1 MQQQGMV
8 RGFVQLF
15 TTHKVAA
22 NLLMS
27 LMILAGLMG
36 LNRLNTQFF
45 PDFEL
50 DVIVVQVVWPGASAE
65 DVQDGITIP
74 IEQQLKS
81 VNYIRK
87 VYADSRRG
95 MSQIRLEVEEF
106 ADLDKILD
114 EVKQQ
119 VSYITTLPEEAEEP
133 LIQQIIRY
141 DDIATLLVVGQT
153 SRDELRPFVRDIED
167 QLLRRGI
174 RKITLTGMPEQEI
187 RIQVSVERLHE
198 LGMSLEQLA
207 GIIRSRSLD
216 IPAGIAAKKDGSL
229 QIRGLNQKR
238 DVEGFLALP
247 IKTNQNGEY
256 LLLRDIAQVVLQ
268 EQDDQHQIVY
278 EGRPAIEVKLQR
290 SLADDTLESAEIMK
304 QWLQEIQPQL
314 PEGIEVIAYNERWK
328 FLEERIELLL
338 NNGLGG
344 LILVIAIL
352 FLFLNVRVAW
362 WVAVGIP
369 VSFLATLA
377 VLYLIGGSI
386 NMISLFGLIMALGI
400 IVDDAIVVGEDTL
413 AHVQQGEPVEHAAI
427 GGAQR
432 MLAPVVS
439 SSLTTIA
446 AFLPLFMVGGVIGN
460 ILVDIPIVVTC
471 VIAASLVESFLV
483 LPGHLNHSFRKARRG
498 KTGENQESQWRQKFD
513 ARFNHFRDHSFRRM
527 VRYAVHHRAATL
539 ATAFGLLIIAIGLLA
554 GGRVKFTFFPVVD
567 SDSLNAQV
575 QFTAGTPPE
584 RIYDYL
590 DSLELALRDTEQHF
604 GQKLVDHVVV
614 HHHMASLDTGVNGQ
628 SLGDEFGS
636 LTVALVPAEERNISN
651 SALMTEWRNRTTEP
665 AGLEKLIITQ
675 PRNGP
680 PGKAIE
686 LKLSGNDIDLLK
698 QLSLQIQDRLKSYA
712 GVSNIDDDLPFGSQQ
727 LIFSLTPTGEA
738 LGLDINLVGRQLR
751 SALEGIV
758 VQSFYRGDDNIDV
771 RIRLPESQRSYLSS
785 LEQMPIILANG
796 SSVPLSTVV
805 HFEYR
810 RGLDLLR
817 RVDGEL
823 SVIVMADVDDAVSN
837 SNLIISQLEQEIL
850 PQLRQQYPVRISYE
864 GRAASQQETMAD
876 MKTGLILGLSL
887 IYIILAWVFA
897 SYRWP
902 IAIMIAI
909 PFGLTGAI
917 FGHFVQGMDLTVLSL
932 FGFFGLSGIVIN
944 DSIVLITFYQKLRE
958 DGMKVLEAIEEAA
971 CQRLRAVLLT
981 SLTTIAGLI
990 PILFE
995 TSLQAKF
1002 LIPMATSLVF
1012 GLAFG
1017 TVLILLVV
1025 PSVLVLIEFKSVRR
1039 ESGSSPESNSAG
1051 LSES

>member
-1 MQQQGMV
+1 MQQQGML
-8 RGFVQLF
+8 RGFVELF
-15 TTHKVAA
+15 TTHKVAS

-27 LMILAGLMG
+27 LMILAGLLG
-36 LNRLNTQFF
+36 LDKLNTQFF

-65 DVQDGITIP
+65 DVQDAITIP
-74 IEQQLKS
+74 VEQQLKS

-106 ADLDKILD
+106 ADLDKVLD

-153 SRDELRPFVRDIED
+153 SREELRPFVREIED
-167 QLLRRGI
+167 QLLRQGI
-174 RKITLTGMPEQEI
+174 RKITLNGMPEQEI
-187 RIQVSVERLHE
+187 SIQVPVEKLHE
-198 LGMSLEQLA
+198 LGMTLEQLA
-207 GIIRSRSLD
+207 SIIKARSLD
-216 IPAGIAAKKDGSL
+216 IPAGIAARKDGSL
-229 QIRGLNQKR
+229 QIRGLSQKR

-247 IKTNQNGEY
+247 IKASQNGEY
-256 LLLRDIAQVVLQ
+256 LLLRDIAHVVQQ
-268 EQDDQHQIVY
+268 ERDDQHEIVY
-278 EGRPAIEVKLQR
+278 QGRPAIEVKLQR

-304 QWLQEIQPQL
+304 QWLSQIQPQL

-328 FLEERIELLL
+328 FLQERIELLL

-352 FLFLNVRVAW
+352 FLFLNMRVAW

-369 VSFLATLA
+369 VSFMATLA

-413 AHVQQGEPVEHAAI
+413 AHVQQGEAVEHAAI

-483 LPGHLNHSFRKARRG
+483 LPGHLNHSFRKARNR
-498 KTGENQESQWRQKFD
+498 KESPWRQMFD

-527 VRYAVHHRAATL
+527 VRFAVHHRAATL
-539 ATAFGLLIIAIGLLA
+539 ATAFALLIVAIGLLA

-575 QFTAGTPPE
+575 QFTAGTPPDQVY
-584 RIYDYL
+584 RYL
-590 DSLELALRDTEQHF
+590 DSVEQSLRDTEQHF
-604 GQKLVDHVVV
+604 GQKLVDHVVL

-636 LTVALVPAEERNISN
+636 LTVALIPAEERNISN
-651 SALMTEWRNRTTEP
+651 AALMNEWRSRTTEP

-686 LKLSGNDIDLLK
+686 LKLTGDNIAQLK
-698 QLSLQIQDRLKSYA
+698 ELSLQIQDRLKSYA
-712 GVSNIDDDLPFGSQQ
+712 GVSNVDDDLPFGSQQ
-727 LIFSLTPTGEA
+727 LIFSLTPAGEA
-738 LGLDINLVGRQLR
+738 LGLNISQIGRQIR

-758 VQSFYRGDDNIDV
+758 VQSFYKGDDNIDV
-771 RIRLPESQRSYLSS
+771 RIRLPESQRNYLQD
-785 LEQMPIILANG
+785 LQQLPLILANG

-823 SVIVMADVDDAVSN
+823 SVIVMADVDDAISN

-902 IAIMIAI
+902 LAIMIAI

-917 FGHFVQGMDLTVLSL
+917 FGHFIQGMDLTVLSL

-944 DSIVLITFYQKLRE
+944 DSIVLITFYQKLRAE
-958 DGMKVLEAIEEAA
+958 GMRVLEAIEEAA

-981 SLTTIAGLI
+981 SLTTIAGLT

-1025 PSVLVLIEFKSVRR
+1025 PSVLVLIEFRSVRR
-1039 ESGSSPESNSAG
+1039 EQRAEQDSDQGLAPEA
-1051 LSES
+1051 

>member
-1 MQQQGMV
+1 MQQEGLV

-36 LNRLNTQFF
+36 LNKLNTQFF
-45 PDFEL
+45 PEFEL
-50 DVIVVQVVWPGASAE
+50 DVVIVQVIWPGASAE
-65 DVQDGITIP
+65 DVQDAITIP

-106 ADLDKILD
+106 ADLDKVLD

-133 LIQQIIRY
+133 LIQQVIRY
-141 DDIATLLVVGQT
+141 DDIATLLVVGQN
-153 SRDELRPFVRDIED
+153 SREELRPFVRNIED

-174 RKITLTGMPEQEI
+174 RKITLTGMQEQEI
-187 RIQVSVERLHE
+187 SIQVSVERLHE
-198 LGMSLEQLA
+198 LGMNLEQLA
-207 GIIRSRSLD
+207 GVIRSRSLD

-247 IKTNQNGEY
+247 IKANQNGEY

-268 EQDDQHQIVY
+268 EQDDQHQIIY
-278 EGRPAIEVKLQR
+278 EDRPAIEVKLQR

-328 FLEERIELLL
+328 FLEERIQLLL

-413 AHVQQGEPVEHAAI
+413 SHVQQGEPAEHAAI

-483 LPGHLNHSFRKARRG
+483 LPGHLNHSFRKGR
-498 KTGENQESQWRQKFD
+498 NQKESPWRQRFD

-539 ATAFGLLIIAIGLLA
+539 ATALGLLVIAVGLLA

-567 SDSLNAQV
+567 SDTLTAQV
-575 QFTAGTPPE
+575 QFTTGTPPE
-584 RIYDYL
+584 QIYDYL
-590 DSLELALRDTEQHF
+590 DSLTLALKETESHF
-604 GQKLVDHVVV
+604 DQKLVDHVVI
-614 HHHMASLDTGVNGQ
+614 HHHMAALDSGVNGQ

-636 LTVALVPAEERNISN
+636 LTVALVPAEQRRISN
-651 SALMTEWRNRTTEP
+651 SALMAEWRNRTAEP
-665 AGLEKLIITQ
+665 AGLEKLVITQ

-680 PGKAIE
+680 PGKAVE
-686 LKLSGNDIDLLK
+686 LKVSGQDINLLK

-727 LIFSLTPTGEA
+727 LIFSLTPAGEA
-738 LGLDINLVGRQLR
+738 LGLDISFVGRQLR
-751 SALEGIV
+751 GALEGILI
-758 VQSFYRGDDNIDV
+758 QSFYQGDDNIDV
-771 RIRLPESQRSYLSS
+771 RIRLPESQRNYLSS

-796 SSVPLSTVV
+796 NSVPLSTVV
-805 HFEYR
+805 NFEYR
-810 RGLDLLR
+810 KGQDLLR
-817 RVDGEL
+817 RIDSEL
-823 SVIVMADVDDAVSN
+823 SVIVMADVDDDISN
-837 SNLIISQLEQEIL
+837 SNQIISQLEQELL

-876 MKTGLILGLSL
+876 MRTGLILGLSL

-902 IAIMIAI
+902 LAIMVAI

-944 DSIVLITFYQKLRE
+944 DSIVLITFYQKLRAE
-958 DGMKVLEAIEEAA
+958 GMRVLEAIEEAA

-981 SLTTIAGLI
+981 SLTTIAGLT

-1017 TVLILLVV
+1017 TALILLVV
-1025 PSVLVLIEFKSVRR
+1025 PAVLVLIEFRSVHREQKSAD
-1039 ESGSSPESNSAG
+1039 GLTPEA
-1051 LSES
+1051 

>member
-1 MQQQGMV
+1 MQQQGML

-22 NLLMS
+22 NLLMF

-36 LNRLNTQFF
+36 LEKLNTQFF

-50 DVIVVQVVWPGASAE
+50 DVIVVQVVWSGASAE
-65 DVQDGITIP
+65 DVQDAITIP

-106 ADLDKILD
+106 ADLDKVLD
-114 EVKQQ
+114 EVKQE
-119 VSYITTLPEEAEEP
+119 VSYITTLPEESEEP
-133 LIQQIIRY
+133 LIQQVTRY
-141 DDIATLLVVGQT
+141 DDIATLLVVGQK
-153 SRDELRPFVRDIED
+153 SREELRPFVRDIED
-167 QLLRRGI
+167 QLLRKGI
-174 RKITLTGMPEQEI
+174 RKITLIGMPEQEI
-187 RIQVSVERLHE
+187 SIQVSTERLHQ
-198 LGMSLEQLA
+198 LGMSLEQIA
-207 GIIRSRSLD
+207 AIIRARSID
-216 IPAGIAAKKDGSL
+216 IPAGIAAKKDGSI
-229 QIRGLNQKR
+229 QIRGLNQQK
-238 DVEGFLALP
+238 DVDGFLTLP
-247 IKTNQNGEY
+247 IKADQNGGY
-256 LLLRDIAQVVLQ
+256 LLLGDIAQVVLQ
-268 EQDDQHQIVY
+268 EQDDQHEIQY
-278 EGRPAIEVKLQR
+278 QGRPAIEVKLQR
-290 SLADDTLESAEIMK
+290 SLADDTLESAEVMK
-304 QWLQEIQPQL
+304 NWLQEAKGQL
-314 PEGIEVIAYNERWK
+314 PEGIDIIPYNERWR
-328 FLEERIELLL
+328 FLQERIELLL

-377 VLYLIGGSI
+377 VLYLVGGSI

-413 AHVQQGEPVEHAAI
+413 AHVQQGEAVEHAAI

-460 ILVDIPIVVTC
+460 ILVDIPTVVTC

-483 LPGHLNHSFRKARRG
+483 LPGHLNHSFRKPGSRV
-498 KTGENQESQWRQKFD
+498 ESPWRKRFD
-513 ARFNHFRDHSFRRM
+513 AQFNAFRDHQFRNM
-527 VRYAVHHRAATL
+527 VRFAVHHRAATL
-539 ATAFGLLIIAIGLLA
+539 ATAFGLLILAVGLLA
-554 GGRVKFTFFPVVD
+554 GGRVKFTFFPAVD
-567 SDSLNAQV
+567 ADAISAQV
-575 QFTAGTPPE
+575 QFTTGTPPE
-584 RIYDYL
+584 TVYQYL
-590 DSLELALRDTEQHF
+590 ESLESALRQTETHF
-604 GQKLVDHVVV
+604 NRKLIDHVIVN
-614 HHHMASLDTGVNGQ
+614 HHMASLDSGVNGQ
-628 SLGDEFGS
+628 SLGDEYGS
-636 LTVALVPAEERNISN
+636 LTVSLVPAEQRNISN
-651 SALMTEWRNRTTEP
+651 AALMAEWRKRAAEP

-686 LKLSGNDIDLLK
+686 LKLTGADITLLK
-698 QLSLQIQDRLKSYA
+698 QLSLEIQETLKSYTGA
-712 GVSNIDDDLPFGSQQ
+712 SNIDDDLPFGSQQ
-727 LIFSLTPTGEA
+727 LIFSLTPAGKS
-738 LGLDINLVGRQLR
+738 LGLDINLIGRQIR
-751 SALEGIV
+751 SALEGV
-758 VQSFYRGDDNIDV
+758 LVQSFYRGDDNIDV
-771 RIRLPESQRSYLSS
+771 RVRLPESERNYLSN
-785 LEQMPIILANG
+785 LEQLPIILGNG
-796 SSVPLSTVV
+796 SSVPLSSVV

-823 SVIVMADVDDAVSN
+823 AVIVMADVDDAVSN
-837 SNLIISQLEQEIL
+837 ANLIIEQLERDIL

-876 MKTGLILGLSL
+876 MKTGLIIGLSL

-902 IAIMIAI
+902 LAIMIAI

-944 DSIVLITFYQKLRE
+944 DSIVLITFYQKLR
-958 DGMKVLEAIEEAA
+958 DQGMQVLQAIEEAA

-981 SLTTIAGLI
+981 SLTTIAGLT

-1002 LIPMATSLVF
+1002 LIPMATSIVF

-1017 TVLILLVV
+1017 TALILLVV
-1025 PSVLVLIEFKSVRR
+1025 PSVLVLIEHKSVK
-1039 ESGSSPESNSAG
+1039 ADAAAA
-1051 LSES
+1051 